1 MPDPADLRARS
12 TNIAT
17 RVAAFRELARSPK
30 GRGIAWAVLRH
41 TCERGASTDP
51 FKRGSGY
58 FEREI
63 RQLGEIVAWADS
75 KVTTQRSLL
84 APRAFVVHV
93 LDQPADAEPLL
104 AAELP
109 TTVTQW
115 GYRPRDGEPDGLRAH
130 FLERE
135 RLIKANDVEGLRAYC
150 DRTTRPLLSF
160 DTEDRAWV
168 SPAWTAD
175 GVLGEAIFRGTPE
188 LVDFALGLGPSHLG
202 VRSAA
207 RTVLT
212 SGADATVFA
221 RLLAALPDAALD
233 SESIGGTLLASAAR
247 ARRLDAVKLLLAR
260 GARPNQVASA
270 FLVNPPFERAPDDG
284 NGPMVNAVR
293 EGDLASLEVLLAGG
307 GDPCAKTFTG
317 RRVLDLAIELGDEAV
332 IARLGA
338 TEAALATKDLQA
350 ALATKDTARVLELL
364 PAEGTATALQHGAE
378 RNEHDLLRAVL
389 ASGVVCDAAVKA
401 KALWHAAYNGHSEAA
416 MVLVAH
422 GADPNGFVALHCTT
436 RKLAKKRG
444 LRELAEVLKR
454 AGGKLAAPARG
465 AAVFASKE

>member
-150 DRTTRPLLSF
+150 DRTTRALLSF

-168 SPAWTAD
+168 SPAWTSD
-175 GVLGEAIFRGTPE
+175 GVLGEAIFSANPE

-212 SGADATVFA
+212 SGADATGECQDSC
-221 RLLAALPDAALD
+221 RL
-233 SESIGGTLLASAAR
+233 
-247 ARRLDAVKLLLAR
+247 
-260 GARPNQVASA
+260 NQV
-270 FLVNPPFERAPDDG
+270 
-284 NGPMVNAVR
+284 
-293 EGDLASLEVLLAGG
+293 
-307 GDPCAKTFTG
+307 
-317 RRVLDLAIELGDEAV
+317 
-332 IARLGA
+332 
-338 TEAALATKDLQA
+338 
-350 ALATKDTARVLELL
+350 
-364 PAEGTATALQHGAE
+364 
-378 RNEHDLLRAVL
+378 
-389 ASGVVCDAAVKA
+389 
-401 KALWHAAYNGHSEAA
+401 
-416 MVLVAH
+416 
-422 GADPNGFVALHCTT
+422 
-436 RKLAKKRG
+436 
-444 LRELAEVLKR
+444 
-454 AGGKLAAPARG
+454 
-465 AAVFASKE
+465 